1 MKILET
7 RELAVP
13 AVKVVRYA
21 RFPDDRGYF
30 TETFRMD
37 EISAAI
43 GGEEIHVVQA
53 NESRSKAGVAR
64 GLHFQWNPYQ
74 GKLVRPIEGRLID
87 LALDIR
93 KGSPNFGQIVGR
105 DMRPTPERD
114 EGEWIWLPPGFAH
127 GAVFTEDAAIEYL
140 CTSGWSPGCEAS
152 ISPLAEDIDWSLC
165 EPELADEVRS
175 LLDGDAILSG
185 KDRDGPSLA
194 AWLEDPRSD
203 EFIFAWDAPWDV
215 TSGIA
220 SVEGEGE
227 GDEDEDDDE
236 GED

>member
-7 RELAVP
+7 HELAVP

-37 EISAAI
+37 EISDAI
-43 GGEEIHVVQA
+43 GGPEINVIQA
-53 NESRSKAGVAR
+53 NESRSTAGVVR
-64 GLHFQWNPYQ
+64 GLHFQWNPHQ

-93 KGSPNFGQIVGR
+93 KGSPSFGQIVGR
-105 DMRPTPERD
+105 DMRPTPEKH

-140 CTSGWSPGCEAS
+140 CTSAWSPGCEAS

-165 EPELADEVRS
+165 DPDLADEVRE
-175 LLDGDAILSG
+175 LLRGDVRLSER
-185 KDRDGPSLA
+185 DRDGPSLA
-194 AWLEDPRSD
+194 QWQEDPRSD
-203 EFIFAWDAPWDV
+203 EFIFDWDAPWDV
-215 TSGIA
+215 TGATAAI
-220 SVEGEGE
+220 
-227 GDEDEDDDE
+227 DEDEEE